1 MTLSLIRT
9 VVNDFNLNLR
19 EVDYHFTRSQHDNLL
34 TKTQSLMQM
43 LEAGLAPEVA
53 IATSGLF
60 NDPMD
65 VTEQSK
71 AFLRKWDYKE
81 PVPMGSVPPSKED
94 PPKKVETAE

>member
-1 MTLSLIRT
+1 
-9 VVNDFNLNLR
+9 
-19 EVDYHFTRSQHDNLL
+19 
-34 TKTQSLMQM
+34 MQM

-71 AFLRKWDYKE
+71 SFLRKWDYKE
-81 PVPMGSVPPSKED
+81 PAQTDSVPSSNEEL
-94 PPKKVETAE
+94 PKKVEAAE